1 MHKRSTIYTDEM
13 ISHLLLRFHLSTC
26 ATLTCL
32 LHSHKHLLTDKSWV
46 SILSLCGFPR
56 REVWVCM
63 CEFIRPIGN
72 LSGHQ
77 RPVCGFLV
85 DPASCF
91 KTTIQPRLAMSL
103 SWDTAWCPPSC
114 GSVRLSTSYDVGLA
128 SPSPLSPPLSFSLY
142 MLTISLYIVDV
153 VNTQRWHLDA
163 GFNMAGSWSFD
174 ISILRPVSQLIARH
188 NLSASSRCWWI
199 VVSLRV
205 CLVHIVGK
213 FFRHFVYNV

>member
-1 MHKRSTIYTDEM
+1 M

-32 LHSHKHLLTDKSWV
+32 LHSHKHLLADKSWV

-103 SWDTAWCPPSC
+103 SWDMAWCPPSC
-114 GSVRLSTSYDVGLA
+114 GSARLSLSYNVGLA
-128 SPSPLSPPLSFSLY
+128 SSPRPPLSPPPPPL
-142 MLTISLYIVDV
+142 SLYICWLSHCILLMLWTLRGGTWMRASIWLV
-153 VNTQRWHLDA
+153 A
-163 GFNMAGSWSFD
+163 GA
-174 ISILRPVSQLIARH
+174 LIYLFYGRSH
-188 NLSASSRCWWI
+188 SSLLGTI
-199 VVSLRV
+199 
-205 CLVHIVGK
+205 
-213 FFRHFVYNV
+213 